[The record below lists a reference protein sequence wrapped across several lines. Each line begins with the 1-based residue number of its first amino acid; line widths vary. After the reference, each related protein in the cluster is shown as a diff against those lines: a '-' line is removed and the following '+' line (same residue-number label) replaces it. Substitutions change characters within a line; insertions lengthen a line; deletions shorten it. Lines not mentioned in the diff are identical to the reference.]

1 MKDKDHK
8 MLQEAYSKVL
18 IKEGDD
24 VSGPHARYYDEG
36 RARNTYSMDDLDF
49 EFKHVLQ
56 PDLISRTA
64 GREYIISANLD
75 YEVEDPG
82 EDAAWEWHDFI
93 VNSIA
98 YQDPYTGEYVDVN
111 PQQQP
116 ELFKQLEQAAT
127 DAFQTDSDNWTRYGN

>member
-8 MLQEAYSKVL
+8 MIQEAYSRVL
-18 IKEGDD
+18 VKEDD
-24 VSGPHARYYDEG
+24 DTSGPHARYYDEG

-49 EFKHVLQ
+49 EFKH
-56 PDLISRTA
+56 IIN
-64 GREYIISANLD
+64 GREYTISANLD

-82 EDAAWEWHDFI
+82 DDAAWEWHDFI

-98 YQDPYTGEYVDVN
+98 YENPETGEFVDVF

>member
-8 MLQEAYSKVL
+8 MIQEAYSRVL
-18 IKEGDD
+18 VKEDD
-24 VSGPHARYYDEG
+24 DTSGPHARYYDEG
-36 RARNTYSMDDLDF
+36 RARNTYSMDDLEF
-49 EFKHVLQ
+49 EFKH
-56 PDLISRTA
+56 IIN
-64 GREYIISANLD
+64 GKEYIISANLD

-98 YQDPYTGEYVDVN
+98 YQDPHTGEYVDVN